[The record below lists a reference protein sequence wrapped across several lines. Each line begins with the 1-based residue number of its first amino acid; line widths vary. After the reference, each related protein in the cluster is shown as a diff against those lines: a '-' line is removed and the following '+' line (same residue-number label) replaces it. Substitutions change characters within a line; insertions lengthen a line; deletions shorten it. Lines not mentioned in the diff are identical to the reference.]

1 MLKSRTDGQK
11 MQHAGQGR
19 EIHNILQVNLPGR
32 DQTEDLGADERIL
45 LKMIL
50 WKESGIDLCGSEY

>member
-1 MLKSRTDGQK
+1 